1 MMITVVNIVLVYVTV
16 PHFFYLLYVNCKNV
30 KLTAKNE

>member
-1 MMITVVNIVLVYVTV
+1 MMATVINIALVYITV

-30 KLTAKNE
+30 RLSTKE